1 MSKFGNIS
9 IGFFSTSG
17 SGGGGGG
24 LTFEQ
29 CVGYGNSATTPM
41 LFESDSGNVEISY
54 DLLRLRDNPLG
65 TPDNIIDIQ
74 KDKILCKSVPL
85 DRITQIG
92 KNVFYGTIAIS
103 QVSGGSVYIEYSD
116 LFYQTLYLPS
126 CNGRLEL
133 NLTQFED
140 NIDLTNSGYT
150 INATQSRSYNLVS
163 SDINSEGN
171 NITLDFPEGLT
182 MYIFISNSVG
192 SGNIIFVGANGT
204 NVYGLTNAQYFAG
217 LVIINRTN
225 GAYWIGI

>member
-24 LTFEQ
+24 LTFQQ
-29 CVGYGNSATTPM
+29 CVGDGNSANTPM

-85 DRITQIG
+85 NRITQIG

-140 NIDLTNSGYT
+140 NIDITALNYT
-150 INATQSRSYNLVS
+150 INATQSRSYKLVS
-163 SDINSEGN
+163 SSNVN
-171 NITLDFPEGLT
+171 HITLDFPEGLT

-192 SGNIIFVGANGT
+192 SDNIIFVGANGT
-204 NVYGLTNAQYFAG
+204 NVYGLTNARYFAG